1 MSMEARLRLK
11 DDLDNRLKEVNPE
24 ATPGIDIW
32 ISELIQNALDAT
44 WGDKTGA
51 SKIKFEFKEQELIF
65 EHDGRPPQYLGPGQN
80 ELMKMR
86 ESGSTKKAD
95 LSTEGQFGIGFK
107 YWRYYFNQM
116 KIETSGWQIT
126 GIGI

>member
-51 SKIKFEFKEQELIF
+51 SKSNLSSRNKNSFSSMMVDLPI
-65 EHDGRPPQYLGPGQN
+65 LGAW
-80 ELMKMR
+80 
-86 ESGSTKKAD
+86 TK
-95 LSTEGQFGIGFK
+95 
-107 YWRYYFNQM
+107 
-116 KIETSGWQIT
+116 
-126 GIGI
+126 

>member
-1 MSMEARLRLK
+1 MMV
-11 DDLDNRLKEVNPE
+11 DLPNTSGL
-24 ATPGIDIW
+24 
-32 ISELIQNALDAT
+32 
-44 WGDKTGA
+44 
-51 SKIKFEFKEQELIF
+51 
-65 EHDGRPPQYLGPGQN
+65 N

-116 KIETSGWQIT
+116 KIETSGWQIGP